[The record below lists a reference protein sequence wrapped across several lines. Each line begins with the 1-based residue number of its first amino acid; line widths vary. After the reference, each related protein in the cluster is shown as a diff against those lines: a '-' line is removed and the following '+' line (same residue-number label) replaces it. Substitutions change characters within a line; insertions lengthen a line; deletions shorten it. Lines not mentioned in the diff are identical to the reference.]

1 MNICERDP
9 YKIFFELKETAC
21 SMIGDYQNACDNK
34 NIDAEQIMKYL
45 IMEKYCGV
53 YIDPIVEED
62 SEYKGNDMTYKKI
75 SCIDH
80 YWHDWIPNKREYRWL
95 KESINNVQYNY
106 NGGSTNSGEILV
118 KDISR

>member
-1 MNICERDP
+1 MNLCERDP
-9 YKIFFELKETAC
+9 YEIFFEVKH
-21 SMIGDYQNACDNK
+21 QACDMLYDYHQACGTT

-45 IMEKYCGV
+45 IMEKYCGI
-53 YIDPIVEED
+53 YIDPIVEDD
-62 SEYKGNDMTYKKI
+62 SQYKGDNMTYKKI

-80 YWHDWIPNKREYRWL
+80 YWHDWIPEKKEYLWL

-118 KDISR
+118 KETPR